1 MADKPRS
8 WIARMFSGPR
18 LIWNAFG
25 DLQTALLGAAAA
37 GAAWLY
43 HQGYDGAIRRFN
55 DVLGIAVVVVFVA
68 AIVRAVGVSRG
79 WFEADD
85 DDPLESGDSAAAEG
99 SGESVPESGRDSDSA
114 PEPEN
119 RAEAATSRPHR
130 DRGDRP

>member
-8 WIARMFSGPR
+8 WIARMLSGPR

-43 HQGYDGAIRRFN
+43 HQGYDGAIRRLN
-55 DVLGIAVVVVFVA
+55 DILGIAVVVVFAA

-79 WFEADD
+79 WFEAEDD
-85 DDPLESGDSAAAEG
+85 RLESGNDAAAEG
-99 SGESVPESGRDSDSA
+99 PGEPGAESRRDSDSA
-114 PEPEN
+114 PEREN
-119 RAEAATSRPHR
+119 RAEAATTRPPR